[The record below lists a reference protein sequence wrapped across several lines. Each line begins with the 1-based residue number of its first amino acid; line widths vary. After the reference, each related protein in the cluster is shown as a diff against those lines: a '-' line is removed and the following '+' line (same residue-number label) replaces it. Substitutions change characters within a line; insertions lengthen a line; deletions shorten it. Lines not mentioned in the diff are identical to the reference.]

1 MTKSRGGEEICKFQE
16 GEKKLSSTKSQEILA
31 ALNEEQRAAVDCGD
45 GPILILAGAGSGKT
59 RVLTH
64 RIAYLIEHHKVAPE
78 KILAVTFTNKAS
90 QEMRERVSQL
100 LRLPLAH
107 PHASKGLWVGTFHS
121 ICTRILRADA
131 DRLGFSRQFSIY
143 DAEDQLALL
152 RRVLE
157 EMQIPG
163 EQMAPAYA
171 RYCISRA
178 KNSFKSPQ
186 QYASGASLPK
196 HEIVAQVYE
205 RYQRKLAEN
214 NAMDFDDLL
223 LYPLELFRRHP
234 EVLAHYQNRFQY
246 FLVDE
251 FQDTNR
257 VQYYWLKALA
267 GGSRNLFV
275 VGDDDQSIYRW
286 RGADLRNILEFE
298 ADYPDCK
305 IFRLEQNYRSTR
317 NILEAAH
324 SVIVNNKMRMEKKLW
339 TEREAGER
347 VQVLAAASGY
357 HEAQIVFDKISSE
370 FSYNGDGRNY
380 SRSFRDFAV
389 LYRTNVQSRLLE
401 EVFRRNGIPYTI
413 VGGLRFYE
421 RKEVKDILAYLRV
434 VANPA
439 DSVSLL
445 RIINYPLRGIGDVT
459 IKKME
464 QYAREQNCTL
474 FEALG
479 RVSAVG
485 ALSASLREKLAAVH
499 AFINK
504 YVHLKS
510 ALSLPEWCNALV
522 DETGIISL
530 LKKEAAQERID
541 NIRELLD
548 AIGDF
553 ARENP
558 GATIEGFLELV
569 ALITDYDQWDDKG
582 NAVTLMT
589 LHSAKGLEFPVV
601 FITGLE
607 EGLFPLLRQEDA
619 DSDLEE
625 ERRLFYV
632 GATRAKEKLYLA
644 YACERARFGNEA
656 SAALPSRFLEELS
669 SDFIEQAHVR
679 RARFQEP
686 EPMPEPDTIM
696 PVYEDESQ
704 EVGMIRAGRWVLHS
718 SFGRGRIISVEGKG
732 EKMKVTVDFEDQ
744 GQKKIVVKYGNLR
757 LI

>member
-1 MTKSRGGEEICKFQE
+1 
-16 GEKKLSSTKSQEILA
+16 
-31 ALNEEQRAAVDCGD
+31 VDCGD

-78 KILAVTFTNKAS
+78 TILAVTFTNKAS

-100 LRLPLAH
+100 LRLPLAP
-107 PHASKGLWVGTFHS
+107 PHSSKGLWIGTFHS

-131 DRLGFSRQFSIY
+131 ERLGFSRQFSIY
-143 DAEDQLALL
+143 DSEDQMALL

-163 EQMAPAYA
+163 EQLAPAYA

-178 KNSFKSPQ
+178 KNGLRSAQ
-186 QYASGASLPK
+186 DYASTATLPK
-196 HEIVAQVYE
+196 HEIIAQVYE

-223 LYPLELFRRHP
+223 LYPLELFRRYP
-234 EVLAHYQNRFQY
+234 EVLAHYQNRFNN

-267 GGSRNLFV
+267 GSSRGCSRNLFV

-401 EVFRRNGIPYTI
+401 EVFRRHGIPYTI

-464 QYAREQNCTL
+464 QYAREQKLTL

-479 RVSAVG
+479 RASAVG
-485 ALSASLREKLAAVH
+485 ALSASLREKVAAVH

-504 YVHLKS
+504 YVNLKS
-510 ALSLPEWCNALV
+510 ALSLPELCNALV
-522 DETGIISL
+522 DETGIIPL

-548 AIGDF
+548 AIGAF
-553 ARENP
+553 ARETP

-656 SAALPSRFLEELS
+656 SAALPSRFLEELA

-704 EVGMIRAGRWVLHS
+704 EVGMIRAGRWVLHH
-718 SFGRGRIISVEGKG
+718 SFGRGRILSVEGKG
-732 EKMKVTVDFEDQ
+732 EKMKVTVDFEDL

>member
-1 MTKSRGGEEICKFQE
+1 M
-16 GEKKLSSTKSQEILA
+16 
-31 ALNEEQRAAVDCGD
+31 DCGD

-78 KILAVTFTNKAS
+78 TILAVTFTNKAS

-100 LRLPLAH
+100 LRLPLAP
-107 PHASKGLWVGTFHS
+107 PHSSKGLWIGTFHS

-131 DRLGFSRQFSIY
+131 ERLGFSRQFSIY
-143 DAEDQLALL
+143 DSEDQMALL

-163 EQMAPAYA
+163 EQLAPAYA

-178 KNSFKSPQ
+178 KNGLRSAQ
-186 QYASGASLPK
+186 DYASTATLPK
-196 HEIVAQVYE
+196 HEIIAQVYE

-223 LYPLELFRRHP
+223 LYPLELFRRYP
-234 EVLAHYQNRFQY
+234 EVLAHYQNRFNN

-267 GGSRNLFV
+267 GSSRGCSRNLFV

-401 EVFRRNGIPYTI
+401 EVFRRHGIPYTI

-464 QYAREQNCTL
+464 QYAREQKLTL

-479 RVSAVG
+479 RASAVG
-485 ALSASLREKLAAVH
+485 ALSASLREKVAAVH

-504 YVHLKS
+504 YVNLKS
-510 ALSLPEWCNALV
+510 ALSLPELCNALV
-522 DETGIISL
+522 DETGIIPL

-548 AIGDF
+548 AIGAF
-553 ARENP
+553 ARETP

-656 SAALPSRFLEELS
+656 SAALPSRFLEELA

-704 EVGMIRAGRWVLHS
+704 EVGMIRAGRWVLHH
-718 SFGRGRIISVEGKG
+718 SFGRGRILSVEGKG
-732 EKMKVTVDFEDQ
+732 EKMKVTVDFEDL

>member
-1 MTKSRGGEEICKFQE
+1 MNDNGWKRRGR
-16 GEKKLSSTKSQEILA
+16 KLSSNTPQQILV
-31 ALNEEQRAAVDCGD
+31 ALNEEQRRGVNCAP
-45 GPILILAGAGSGKT
+45 GPVLVLAGAGSGKT

-64 RIAYLIEHHKVAPE
+64 RIAYLIEHHHLAPE
-78 KILAVTFTNKAS
+78 KILAVTFTNKAA
-90 QEMRERVSQL
+90 QEMRERVSHL
-100 LRLPLAH
+100 LNMPPAH
-107 PHASKGLWVGTFHS
+107 PRSPNGLWIGTFHS

-143 DAEDQLALL
+143 DGEDQLALL

-163 EQMAPAYA
+163 DQMAPAYV
-171 RYCISRA
+171 RHCISRA
-178 KNSFKSPQ
+178 KNAFQLPQ
-186 QYASGASLPK
+186 QFITLADSPK
-196 HEIVAQVYE
+196 QELVAATYE
-205 RYQRKLAEN
+205 RYQRRLAEN

-234 EVLAHYQNRFQY
+234 EVLAHYQNRFQH

-257 VQYYWLKALA
+257 VQYFWLKALA
-267 GGSRNLFV
+267 GVSRNLFV

-317 NILEAAH
+317 NILDAAH
-324 SVIVNNKMRMEKKLW
+324 SVIANNKMRMEKKLW

-357 HEAQIVFDKISSE
+357 HEAQIVFDKISAE
-370 FSYNGDGRNY
+370 FSFNGDGRNY
-380 SRSFRDFAV
+380 NRSFRDFAV
-389 LYRTNVQSRLLE
+389 LYRTNAQSRLLE
-401 EVFRRNGIPYTI
+401 DVFRRNGIPYTI

-445 RIINYPLRGIGDVT
+445 RVINFPLRGIGEVT

-464 QYAREQNCTL
+464 QHARARNLLL

-479 RVSAVG
+479 QAHEVTS
-485 ALSASLREKLAAVH
+485 LSASLREKVAGFH
-499 AFINK
+499 AFISK
-504 YVHLKS
+504 YVQLKT

-522 DETGIISL
+522 DETGIIPL

-558 GATIEGFLELV
+558 GATIDGFLELV
-569 ALITDYDQWDDKG
+569 ALVTDYDQWDDKG

-601 FITGLE
+601 FLTGLE
-607 EGLFPLLRQEDA
+607 EGLFPLLRQDDA
-619 DSDLEE
+619 ESDLEE

-644 YACERARFGNEA
+644 YACMRARFGNEA
-656 SAALPSRFLEELS
+656 GSTLPSRFLQEL
-669 SDFIEQAHVR
+669 DPAFIEQAPVR
-679 RARFQEP
+679 RARHEEP
-686 EPMPEPDTIM
+686 QALPEPDTIM
-696 PVYEDESQ
+696 PAYEDESQ
-704 EVGMIRAGRWVLHS
+704 ESGMIRPGRWVLHA
-718 SFGRGRIISVEGKG
+718 SFGRGRILSVEGKG
-732 EKMKVTVDFEDQ
+732 EKMKVTVDFEDE

>member
-1 MTKSRGGEEICKFQE
+1 M
-16 GEKKLSSTKSQEILA
+16 LA
-31 ALNEEQRAAVDCGD
+31 ALNEEQRRAVDCGD

-78 KILAVTFTNKAS
+78 TILAVTFTNKAS

-100 LRLPLAH
+100 LRLPLAP
-107 PHASKGLWVGTFHS
+107 PHSSKGLWIGTFHS

-131 DRLGFSRQFSIY
+131 ERLGFSRQFSIY
-143 DAEDQLALL
+143 DSEDQMALL

-163 EQMAPAYA
+163 EQLAPAYA

-178 KNSFKSPQ
+178 KNGLRSAQ
-186 QYASGASLPK
+186 DYASTATLPK
-196 HEIVAQVYE
+196 HEIIAQVYE

-223 LYPLELFRRHP
+223 LYPLELFRRYP
-234 EVLAHYQNRFQY
+234 EVLAHYQNRFNN

-267 GGSRNLFV
+267 GSSRGCSRNLFV

-401 EVFRRNGIPYTI
+401 EVFRRHGIPYTI

-464 QYAREQNCTL
+464 QYAREQKLTL

-479 RVSAVG
+479 RASAVG
-485 ALSASLREKLAAVH
+485 ALSASLREKVAAVH

-504 YVHLKS
+504 YVNLKS
-510 ALSLPEWCNALV
+510 ALSLPELCNALV
-522 DETGIISL
+522 DETGIIPL

-548 AIGDF
+548 AIGAF
-553 ARENP
+553 ARETP

-656 SAALPSRFLEELS
+656 SAALPSRFLEELA

-704 EVGMIRAGRWVLHS
+704 EVGMIRAGRWVLHH
-718 SFGRGRIISVEGKG
+718 SFGRGRILSVEGKG
-732 EKMKVTVDFEDQ
+732 EKMKVTVDFEDL